1 MIEQPLPSWQPL
13 SQLPTVAALIDDL
26 GESMAEHRALL
37 DVIRPQPS
45 TLDAATLEGM
55 RALYTGPRQRAV
67 LERYAAQAR
76 RWEAQ
81 ARTPAHRRAVE
92 RLVNALARLR
102 AEIAAVVA
110 LADAMQDERHEAA
123 DGC

>member
-1 MIEQPLPSWQPL
+1 MIEHPPPSWQPL

-26 GESMAEHRALL
+26 WKMMAEHRALL

-55 RALYTGPRQRAV
+55 LALYTGPRQQAV

-81 ARTPAHRRAVE
+81 ARTPAQRRAAV

>member
-1 MIEQPLPSWQPL
+1 VIEHPPPSWQPL

-55 RALYTGPRQRAV
+55 LALYTGPRQRAM

-81 ARTPAHRRAVE
+81 ARTAAQRRAVQ
-92 RLVNALARLR
+92 RLVDALERLR

-110 LADAMQDERHEAA
+110 LADAMQGERHEAA
-123 DGC
+123 NGC

>member
-1 MIEQPLPSWQPL
+1 MIEHPPPSWQPL
-13 SQLPTVAALIDDL
+13 SQLPTVAALIDSL
-26 GESMAEHRALL
+26 WETMAEHRALL
-37 DVIRPQPS
+37 DAIRPQSS

-55 RALYTGPRQRAV
+55 VALYTGPRQRAM

-81 ARTPAHRRAVE
+81 ARTAAQRCAVL
-92 RLVNALARLR
+92 RLVNALERLR

-110 LADAMQDERHEAA
+110 LADALQDERHEAA